1 MPVTRGVCLRRILD
15 ILALKS
21 ALLPIQLRIWL
32 LIALLLAALVP
43 GQLTHAQSDDGAP
56 LDVQQSEFDAC
67 AELDEGALRG
77 ELNAIAQGIFAA
89 DVNGIDLDA
98 IIDRQWDAMEMDVL
112 VDRVIDDAI
121 DQVGRDEELLDKM
134 LSGWSPAKA
143 EELTRTVAERAFS
156 SEAFRQAIDA
166 LAQGVATEIEAEIA
180 LLTAESVSVNLLCL
194 RQFID
199 RHYSDAIVAAFAAD
213 IRQRAGEAELLE
225 DGDLSNGVLAVID
238 LHKTALGGVGVII
251 ASQLARRIAVRIGQ
265 RVSQRVTGRITARL
279 LGRVGTELIPI
290 VGWIIGTGLIVYDV
304 VDSLDGALPQIEE
317 SLKEEEIKET
327 IRAEIGATVAPELR
341 QELPLLAREISNDLY
356 AAWLDFRRKY
366 RQVLTLA
373 DENPAFNELLA
384 QSDNLANAAEWVD
397 AILGAAGRSELDAA
411 IADGSLAAVLALP
424 PAAVEIMTQSGSFET
439 VLDWAALAGSDLDA
453 VIAAELHKHQAPD
466 ELGRDQLRA
475 LLALDDSALIAKL
488 ALLTPSE
495 LDALLEISSAGL
507 RELAGGLTADELS
520 RLATVLPGLD
530 QTARNRL
537 ISVVT
542 ADPGAMTILARP
554 EVRAYLAAGK
564 DLSSA
569 LAFLRG
575 PSDVMGFA
583 NDVLRL
589 VTNQVSTALFAAKY
603 GWPLTVTGL
612 ALPVLLALAL
622 VGLILRPF
630 LGLVGLFRRPS
641 RR

>member
-1 MPVTRGVCLRRILD
+1 MCLWRIVDTR
-15 ILALKS
+15 ALKTTS
-21 ALLPIQLRIWL
+21 LPTCSKIWL

-43 GQLTHAQSDDGAP
+43 GRATHAQSDGGAP
-56 LDVQQSEFDAC
+56 LDARQAEFDAC
-67 AELDEGALRG
+67 AELDEAALRG

-98 IIDRQWDAMEMDVL
+98 IIDRQWDDMAMDAL
-112 VDRVIDDAI
+112 VDRVVDDAI

-134 LSGWSPAKA
+134 LSGWSPTRA

-156 SEAFRQAIDA
+156 SEAFRQAIDD
-166 LAQGVATEIEAEIA
+166 LAQGVAAEIEGEIA
-180 LLTAESVSVNLLCL
+180 LLTAESISINLLCL

-199 RHYSDAIVAAFAAD
+199 RHYSDAIVTAFAAD
-213 IRQRAGEAELLE
+213 IRQRAGDAELLGE
-225 DGDLSNGVLAVID
+225 GDLSNGVLAVID
-238 LHKTALGGVGVII
+238 LHKTALGGVGVIV

-317 SLKEEEIKET
+317 SLKEEEIKAT

-373 DENPAFNELLA
+373 DENPAFNEILA
-384 QSDNLANAAEWVD
+384 QSNDLANAAEWVD
-397 AILGAAGRSELDAA
+397 AALGAAGRSALDAA
-411 IADGSLAAVLALP
+411 IADGSLAVVLALP
-424 PAAVEIMTQSGSFET
+424 PAAVEIMVQSGSFQT

-453 VIAAELHKHQAPD
+453 VVAAELHKHQTPD
-466 ELGRDQLRA
+466 ELERDQLQA
-475 LLALDDSALIAKL
+475 LLALDDPSMIAKL
-488 ALLTPSE
+488 ALLTPME

-507 RELAGGLTADELS
+507 RELASVLTADELS
-520 RLATVLPGLD
+520 RLAAILPGLD

-542 ADPGAMTILARP
+542 DDPGAMTMLARP
-554 EVRAYLAAGK
+554 EVRAYLASGK
-564 DLSSA
+564 DFGSA

-589 VTNQVSTALFAAKY
+589 VTNQISTALFATKY

-630 LGLVGLFRRPS
+630 LGLAGLFRRPS